1 MLQTEIIA
9 DLDSLNEENVL
20 LTYQLPLSKRPIM
33 AENKSAP
40 FIYRFNFHENF
51 HLFLESAIEHI
62 FYTIQPISFVQR

>member
-33 AENKSAP
+33 AENKVRPLFTDLTFTRIS
-40 FIYRFNFHENF
+40 IYSWSLRM
-51 HLFLESAIEHI
+51 
-62 FYTIQPISFVQR
+62 

>member
-51 HLFLESAIEHI
+51 HLFLESAYEHI
-62 FYTIQPISFVQR
+62 